1 MNTKYTEEED
11 KFILWFKENYKNI
24 LIGILFGVTI
34 ITSYKFYTDSKVNS
48 MHNISLKYE
57 QVMND
62 YKNNNN
68 KSLLKLS
75 KELSETNPNNIY
87 TNMLNLYAAKIFH
100 ETGNYDKSLGKL
112 NLVISNIESDDIKI
126 IAQLRKIRIMLA
138 QNKLDSA
145 YEYII
150 SINSYDNNPFLI
162 ELIGDIYYKKNNQ
175 KLAREFY
182 QKSLQFNL
190 SPNKT
195 KIIKNKIDLLQ
206 K

>member
-24 LIGILFGVTI
+24 LMGILFGVTI

-100 ETGNYDKSLGKL
+100 ETGNYDESLGKL
-112 NLVISNIESDDIKI
+112 NLVISNVESEDIKI
-126 IAQLRKIRIMLA
+126 IAQLRIVRVILA

-175 KLAREFY
+175 KLARDFY

>member
-100 ETGNYDKSLGKL
+100 ETGNYDESLGKL
-112 NLVISNIESDDIKI
+112 NLVISNVESEDIKI
-126 IAQLRKIRIMLA
+126 IAQLRKVRIILA

>member
-11 KFILWFKENYKNI
+11 NFISWLKENYKNI
-24 LIGILFGVTI
+24 LIGVLFGVTI
-34 ITSYKFYTDSKVNS
+34 ITGYKFYTDSKINS

-62 YKNNNN
+62 YKNNDD

-100 ETGNYDKSLGKL
+100 GTGNYDKSLDKL
-112 NLVISNIESDDIKI
+112 NLVISNVESDDIKI

-150 SINSYDNNPFLI
+150 SINSYDNNPFLV

-175 KLAREFY
+175 KLAMEFY

>member
-34 ITSYKFYTDSKVNS
+34 ITSYKFYADSKVNS

-62 YKNNNN
+62 YKDNDN

-112 NLVISNIESDDIKI
+112 NLVISNVESDDIISHERFRAAAKVNSATAFVDASGVLEI
-126 IAQLRKIRIMLA
+126 LIRTFGCF
-138 QNKLDSA
+138 
-145 YEYII
+145 YIDI
-150 SINSYDNNPFLI
+150 GHSYSNSSNAFSD
-162 ELIGDIYYKKNNQ
+162 
-175 KLAREFY
+175 
-182 QKSLQFNL
+182 
-190 SPNKT
+190 
-195 KIIKNKIDLLQ
+195 
-206 K
+206 

>member
-11 KFILWFKENYKNI
+11 QFILWFKENYKNI
-24 LIGILFGVTI
+24 LMGILFGVTI
-34 ITSYKFYTDSKVNS
+34 VTSYKFYTDSKVNS

-75 KELSETNPNNIY
+75 KELSETNPNYIY

-100 ETGNYDKSLGKL
+100 ETGNYDESLGKL
-112 NLVISNIESDDIKI
+112 NLVISNVESEDIKI
-126 IAQLRKIRIMLA
+126 IAQLRKVRIILA

-175 KLAREFY
+175 KLARDFY

>member
-11 KFILWFKENYKNI
+11 KFISWFRENYKNI
-24 LIGILFGVTI
+24 LIGILFGITI

-48 MHNISLKYE
+48 MHDISLKYE
-57 QVMND
+57 QAIND
-62 YKNNNN
+62 YRNNNN

-100 ETGNYDKSLGKL
+100 GTGNYEKSIDKL
-112 NLVISNIESDDIKI
+112 NLVISNVKSDDIKT
-126 IAQLRKIRIMLA
+126 IAQLRKVRIMLA

-145 YEYII
+145 YEYIT
-150 SINSYDNNPFLI
+150 SINSYDNNPFLV
-162 ELIGDIYYKKNNQ
+162 ELIGDIYYQKNNQ

-182 QKSLQFNL
+182 QRSLQFNL

-195 KIIKNKIDLLQ
+195 KIIKNKIDLMQ

>member
-24 LIGILFGVTI
+24 LIGILLGVTV
-34 ITSYKFYTDSKVNS
+34 ITSYKFYTDSRVNS

-87 TNMLNLYAAKIFH
+87 TNMLNLYAAKVFH

-112 NLVISNIESDDIKI
+112 NLVISNVESDDIKI

-150 SINSYDNNPFLI
+150 SINSYDNNPFLV

>member
-100 ETGNYDKSLGKL
+100 ETGNYDESLGKL
-112 NLVISNIESDDIKI
+112 NLVISNVESEDIKI
-126 IAQLRKIRIMLA
+126 IAQLRKVRIILA

-175 KLAREFY
+175 KLARDFY

>member
-24 LIGILFGVTI
+24 LMGILFGVTI
-34 ITSYKFYTDSKVNS
+34 VTSYKFYTDSKVNS

-100 ETGNYDKSLGKL
+100 ETGNYDESLGKL
-112 NLVISNIESDDIKI
+112 NLVISNVESEDIKI
-126 IAQLRKIRIMLA
+126 IAQLRKVRIILA

>member
-24 LIGILFGVTI
+24 LMGILFGVTI
-34 ITSYKFYTDSKVNS
+34 VTSYKFYTDSKVNS

-100 ETGNYDKSLGKL
+100 ETGNYDESLGKL
-112 NLVISNIESDDIKI
+112 NLVISNVESEDIKI
-126 IAQLRKIRIMLA
+126 IAQLRKIRIILA

>member
-11 KFILWFKENYKNI
+11 KFISWFKENYKNI

-34 ITSYKFYTDSKVNS
+34 ITSYKFYTDSKVNN

-62 YKNNNN
+62 YRNNDN

-75 KELSETNPNNIY
+75 KELSETNLNNIY

-100 ETGNYDKSLGKL
+100 GTGSYDKSLDKL
-112 NLVISNIESDDIKI
+112 NLVISNVESDDIKI
-126 IAQLRKIRIMLA
+126 IAQLRKVRIMLA

-150 SINSYDNNPFLI
+150 SINSYDNNPFLV

>member
-11 KFILWFKENYKNI
+11 KFILWFKEYYKNI

-34 ITSYKFYTDSKVNS
+34 ITSYKFYTDSKVNNI
-48 MHNISLKYE
+48 HNISLKYE
-57 QVMND
+57 QAMND
-62 YKNNNN
+62 YRNNDN
-68 KSLLKLS
+68 KYLLKLS

-87 TNMLNLYAAKIFH
+87 TNMLNLYAAKIFY

>member
-34 ITSYKFYTDSKVNS
+34 ITSYKFYTDSRVNS

>member
-48 MHNISLKYE
+48 MYNISLKYE

-62 YKNNNN
+62 YRNNDN

>member
-11 KFILWFKENYKNI
+11 KFISWLKENYKNI
-24 LIGILFGVTI
+24 LIGILFGVSI
-34 ITSYKFYTDSKVNS
+34 ITSYKFYTDSKINS

-62 YKNNNN
+62 YKNNDD

-100 ETGNYDKSLGKL
+100 GNGNYNKSLNKL
-112 NLVISNIESDDIKI
+112 NLVISNVESDDIKI

-150 SINSYDNNPFLI
+150 SINSYNNNPFLM

-182 QKSLQFNL
+182 KKSLQFNL

-195 KIIKNKIDLLQ
+195 KIINNKIDLLQ

>member
-24 LIGILFGVTI
+24 LMGILFGVTI
-34 ITSYKFYTDSKVNS
+34 VTSYKFYTDSKVNS

-100 ETGNYDKSLGKL
+100 ETGNYDESLGKL
-112 NLVISNIESDDIKI
+112 NLVISNVESEDIKI
-126 IAQLRKIRIMLA
+126 IAQLRKVRIMLA
-138 QNKLDSA
+138 QNRLDSA

>member
-48 MHNISLKYE
+48 MYNISLKYE

-62 YKNNNN
+62 YRNNDN

-112 NLVISNIESDDIKI
+112 NLVISNVESDDIKI

>member
-11 KFILWFKENYKNI
+11 QFVLWFKENYKNI
-24 LIGILFGVTI
+24 LIGVLFGVTI
-34 ITSYKFYTDSKVNS
+34 ITSYKFYADSKVNS

-57 QVMND
+57 QVLND
-62 YKNNNN
+62 YKDN
-68 KSLLKLS
+68 
-75 KELSETNPNNIY
+75 
-87 TNMLNLYAAKIFH
+87 AAKIFH

-112 NLVISNIESDDIKI
+112 NLVISNVESDDIKI

>member
-1 MNTKYTEEED
+1 
-11 KFILWFKENYKNI
+11 
-24 LIGILFGVTI
+24 
-34 ITSYKFYTDSKVNS
+34 
-48 MHNISLKYE
+48 
-57 QVMND
+57 
-62 YKNNNN
+62 
-68 KSLLKLS
+68 
-75 KELSETNPNNIY
+75 
-87 TNMLNLYAAKIFH
+87 MLNLYAAKIFH
-100 ETGNYDKSLGKL
+100 ETGNYDESLGKL
-112 NLVISNIESDDIKI
+112 NLVISNVESEDIKI
-126 IAQLRKIRIMLA
+126 IAQLRKVRIILA

>member
-11 KFILWFKENYKNI
+11 KFISWFKENYKNI
-24 LIGILFGVTI
+24 LMGILFGVTI

-48 MHNISLKYE
+48 MYNISLKYE

-62 YKNNNN
+62 YRNNDN

-100 ETGNYDKSLGKL
+100 GTGNYGKSIGKL

-126 IAQLRKIRIMLA
+126 IAQLRKVRIMLA
-138 QNKLDSA
+138 QNKIDSA

-150 SINSYDNNPFLI
+150 SINSYDNNPFLV

-182 QKSLQFNL
+182 QKSLQFDL

>member
-34 ITSYKFYTDSKVNS
+34 ITSYKFYADSKVNN

-62 YKNNNN
+62 YKDNDN

-112 NLVISNIESDDIKI
+112 NLVISNVESDDIKI

>member
-11 KFILWFKENYKNI
+11 KFISWFKENYKNI

-34 ITSYKFYTDSKVNS
+34 ITSYKFYTDSKVNN

-62 YKNNNN
+62 YRNNDN

-100 ETGNYDKSLGKL
+100 ETGNYDESLGKL
-112 NLVISNIESDDIKI
+112 NLVISNVESEDIKI
-126 IAQLRKIRIMLA
+126 IAQLRKVRIILA

>member
-24 LIGILFGVTI
+24 LMGILFGVTI
-34 ITSYKFYTDSKVNS
+34 VTSYKFYTDSKVNS

>member
-24 LIGILFGVTI
+24 LMGILFGVTI
-34 ITSYKFYTDSKVNS
+34 VTSYKFYTDSKVNS

-175 KLAREFY
+175 KLARDFY

>member
-87 TNMLNLYAAKIFH
+87 TNMLNLYAAKIFY

>member
-24 LIGILFGVTI
+24 LMGILFGVTI
-34 ITSYKFYTDSKVNS
+34 VTSYKFYTDNKVNS

-112 NLVISNIESDDIKI
+112 NLVISNVESDDIKI

>member
-11 KFILWFKENYKNI
+11 KFILWFKEHYKNI

-34 ITSYKFYTDSKVNS
+34 ITSYKFYTDNMVNNI
-48 MHNISLKYE
+48 HNMSLKYE
-57 QVMND
+57 QAMND

-75 KELSETNPNNIY
+75 KEFSETNPNNIY

-100 ETGNYDKSLGKL
+100 ETGNYDKSLDKL
-112 NLVISNIESDDIKI
+112 NLVISNVESDDIKI

-195 KIIKNKIDLLQ
+195 KIINNKIDLLQ

>member
-100 ETGNYDKSLGKL
+100 EIGNYDKSLGKL
-112 NLVISNIESDDIKI
+112 DLVISNVESNDIKI

-138 QNKLDSA
+138 QNKLDFA

>member
-11 KFILWFKENYKNI
+11 QFVLWFKENYKNI
-24 LIGILFGVTI
+24 LIGVLFGVTI
-34 ITSYKFYTDSKVNS
+34 ITSYKFYADSKVNS

-57 QVMND
+57 QVLND
-62 YKNNNN
+62 YKDNDN

-112 NLVISNIESDDIKI
+112 NLVISNVESDDIKI

-195 KIIKNKIDLLQ
+195 KIINNKIDLLQ

>member
-11 KFILWFKENYKNI
+11 KFISWFRENYKNI
-24 LIGILFGVTI
+24 LIGILFGITI

-48 MHNISLKYE
+48 MHDISLKYE
-57 QVMND
+57 QAIND
-62 YKNNNN
+62 YRNNNN

-100 ETGNYDKSLGKL
+100 GTGNYEKSIDKL
-112 NLVISNIESDDIKI
+112 NLVISNVKSDDIKT
-126 IAQLRKIRIMLA
+126 IAQLRKVRIMLA

-145 YEYII
+145 YEYVT
-150 SINSYDNNPFLI
+150 SINSYDNNPFLV

-195 KIIKNKIDLLQ
+195 KIINNKIDLLQ

>member
-11 KFILWFKENYKNI
+11 QFVLWFKENYKNI

-48 MHNISLKYE
+48 MYNISLKYE

-62 YKNNNN
+62 YRNNDN

-112 NLVISNIESDDIKI
+112 NLVISNVESDDIKI

>member
-24 LIGILFGVTI
+24 LMGILFGVTI
-34 ITSYKFYTDSKVNS
+34 VTSYKFYTDSKVNS

-100 ETGNYDKSLGKL
+100 GNGNYNKSLNKL
-112 NLVISNIESDDIKI
+112 NLVISNVESDDIKI

-150 SINSYDNNPFLI
+150 SINSYNNNPFLM

-182 QKSLQFNL
+182 KKSLQFNL

>member
-57 QVMND
+57 QVLND
-62 YKNNNN
+62 YKDNDN

-112 NLVISNIESDDIKI
+112 NLVISNVESDDIKI

-175 KLAREFY
+175 KLARDFY

>member
-1 MNTKYTEEED
+1 MKKLHFFN
-11 KFILWFKENYKNI
+11 
-24 LIGILFGVTI
+24 LFFSFAV
-34 ITSYKFYTDSKVNS
+34 Y
-48 MHNISLKYE
+48 
-57 QVMND
+57 
-62 YKNNNN
+62 
-68 KSLLKLS
+68 
-75 KELSETNPNNIY
+75 SE
-87 TNMLNLYAAKIFH
+87 
-100 ETGNYDKSLGKL
+100 
-112 NLVISNIESDDIKI
+112 DIKI
-126 IAQLRKIRIMLA
+126 IAQLRKVRIILA